1 MSHADDLAAAADQ
14 LFALGRKR
22 SGLSLL
28 RVILD
33 DGHPDSA
40 RTRCCLERA
49 RDHADLDLALAATRQ
64 LVRQLR
70 RSGPL
75 TPAVERELARLEG
88 DDLYGLVLLE
98 EAAGNGAADPVVP
111 IPGRLLYILHH
122 SRPYLTNG
130 YATRGHGIATGMREA
145 GIDLVCLT
153 RPGFPADVVKDLPQ
167 TIPPQDTIEGITYL
181 RDLDPLRNGPHRS
194 RTYLKDAADR
204 IERRL
209 REIRPQ
215 AVMVASN
222 YVAALPA
229 VLAARRCGVPV
240 AYEVRGF
247 WEVTQ
252 VSHNPAHEASLSY
265 QMQKALESR
274 TAALCDHV
282 FTLASPMRDEL
293 VRRGVAPHRI
303 SLLPNSCDPGHFRP
317 APRAEDL
324 ARAWNIPAD
333 VPVIGYIGSFVQY
346 EGLDDLTRACARL
359 RRDGHRFRLALVGG
373 KAGPVES
380 GIEAIAR
387 EQGLSDWVIA
397 PGRVPHEEV
406 DAWYSLIDIAP
417 FPRKP
422 QPVTELVT
430 PLKPLEAMAMEKAV
444 VMSSVRAMAE
454 MVDDGQTGLVF
465 EKGNPDD
472 LAAKL
477 ALLLTDGDLR
487 RRIGRNARRHV
498 QTERTW
504 RRMGDHVRTWMEQL

>member
-1 MSHADDLAAAADQ
+1 MPHTDDLAAAADC
-14 LFALGRKR
+14 LFALGRKS
-22 SGLSLL
+22 SGFSLL
-28 RVILD
+28 RAILEEEQLD
-33 DGHPDSA
+33 PASA
-40 RTRCCLERA
+40 RQCLARA
-49 RDHADLDLALAATRQ
+49 REHGDVHMALEATKR
-64 LVRQLR
+64 LVGQLR
-70 RSGPL
+70 ASACV
-75 TPAVERELARLEG
+75 TPAITREIVSLEG
-88 DDLYGLVLLE
+88 DDLFGLALLE
-98 EAAGNGAADPVVP
+98 AADEAVTDPVVP
-111 IPGRLLYILHH
+111 VPGRLLYVLHH

-153 RPGFPADVVKDLPQ
+153 RPGFPVDVVKDLPEE
-167 TIPPQDTIEGITYL
+167 IPPSDSVEGITYL
-181 RDLDPLRNGPHRS
+181 RDLHPKRNGPNRS

-204 IERRL
+204 IEQRL

-222 YVAALPA
+222 YMSALPTL
-229 VLAARRCGVPV
+229 LAARRCGLPV

-247 WEVTQ
+247 WEITQ
-252 VSHNPAHEASLSY
+252 LSHNPAHEASLSY

-282 FTLASPMRDEL
+282 FTLASPMQDEL
-293 VRRGVAPHRI
+293 IRRGVGADRI
-303 SLLPNSCDPGHFRP
+303 SLLPNSCDPDHFRP
-317 APRAEDL
+317 VPRVDNL
-324 ARAWNIPAD
+324 AAAWNIPVD

-359 RRDGHRFRLALVGG
+359 RREGHCFRLVLVGG
-373 KAGPVES
+373 KAGEVEAE
-380 GIEAIAR
+380 IEAIAR
-387 EQGLSDWVIA
+387 ENGLADWLIT

-454 MVDDGQTGLVF
+454 MVEDGQTGLVF

-477 ALLLTDGDLR
+477 ARLITDPDLR
-487 RRIGRNARRHV
+487 RRMGHNARRHI
-498 QTERTW
+498 QAERTW
-504 RRMGDHVRTWMEQL
+504 RRMGERVKKWMQQP